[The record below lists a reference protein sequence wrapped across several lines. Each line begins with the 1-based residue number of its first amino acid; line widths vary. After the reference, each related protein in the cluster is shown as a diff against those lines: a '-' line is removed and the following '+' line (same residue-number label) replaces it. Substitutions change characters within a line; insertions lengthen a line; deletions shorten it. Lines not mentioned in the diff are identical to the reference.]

1 MVEETVDGVMAHVM
15 LKNSVSSDR
24 YQLILTTENH
34 VGDDKVFVLPT
45 LTCHKVLRQQGQ
57 IGIVKAANVEI
68 HEVSRAGVIVS
79 EPTELSEFLRSHSGK
94 NVLMAYTFLS
104 PEYEI
109 VVQKERHE
117 TTSTLDSSIE
127 HGYLQILIS
136 EDHSL
141 NKAIFRITN
150 SNRQYL
156 RVSLP
161 KNIKAIWS
169 VHVANEPVKPA
180 RDVNGILLIPL
191 TSIMSTTGT
200 GNSEWH
206 SVELVYLT
214 SHMALGANGT
224 FEQELFSVDV
234 PINLFSVEVLFPEHL
249 SANITASGLRKVYE
263 FSSNLPQVTQKKT
276 TSRNVAKKGAKSYYG
291 SESYSQQASVLY
303 DWSEE
308 TLGNVKVEI
317 PQLGIRQKFEK
328 LLVLGNN
335 NFQIKAEYPW
345 PPPRVYPFWLRIWK
359 LIF

>member
-1 MVEETVDGVMAHVM
+1 
-15 LKNSVSSDR
+15 
-24 YQLILTTENH
+24 
-34 VGDDKVFVLPT
+34 
-45 LTCHKVLRQQGQ
+45 
-57 IGIVKAANVEI
+57 
-68 HEVSRAGVIVS
+68 
-79 EPTELSEFLRSHSGK
+79 
-94 NVLMAYTFLS
+94 MAYTFLS

-214 SHMALGANGT
+214 SHMALGFFFFPFFFFFDLT
-224 FEQELFSVDV
+224 FL
-234 PINLFSVEVLFPEHL
+234 
-249 SANITASGLRKVYE
+249 
-263 FSSNLPQVTQKKT
+263 
-276 TSRNVAKKGAKSYYG
+276 
-291 SESYSQQASVLY
+291 
-303 DWSEE
+303 
-308 TLGNVKVEI
+308 
-317 PQLGIRQKFEK
+317 
-328 LLVLGNN
+328 
-335 NFQIKAEYPW
+335 
-345 PPPRVYPFWLRIWK
+345 
-359 LIF
+359 